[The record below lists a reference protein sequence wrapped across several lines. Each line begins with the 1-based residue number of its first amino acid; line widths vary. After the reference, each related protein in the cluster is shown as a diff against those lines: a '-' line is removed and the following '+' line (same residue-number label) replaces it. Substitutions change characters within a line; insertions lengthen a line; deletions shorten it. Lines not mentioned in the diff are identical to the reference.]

1 MYDVH
6 AFMPTGYSNYEIN
19 VNCYIHTYASA
30 IVPWRRWGLTT
41 FHFDP
46 VQELGQKERA
56 LASWWALDMYSTV
69 HYKVV

>member
-1 MYDVH
+1 MLTVTFTHMHQQLYPGVGGALLH
-6 AFMPTGYSNYEIN
+6 A
-19 VNCYIHTYASA
+19 
-30 IVPWRRWGLTT
+30 